1 MSLVRTGILSLML
14 AGFWDWGTFNMKVFS
29 GCAALDLGVAA
40 VFSFALGPA
49 GPGFFFYASAAA
61 LANCSEKAY
70 GK

>member
-1 MSLVRTGILSLML
+1 MLSLML
-14 AGFWDWGTFNMKVFS
+14 YGGFWDWGTFNMKVFS
-29 GCAALDLGVAA
+29 GCAAVDLGVAA

-61 LANCSEKAY
+61 LADCGKAAY